1 MTDLRRV
8 QPVASSARP
17 IRPLP
22 FILVAISSAL
32 LLGLSIVP
40 PSLSRLDV
48 WPWAPFAVL
57 GWLLPITITLL
68 RLALGRPHARFGGLL
83 DIGLGLLAITATASA
98 LASPLRGVV
107 LPHLLPVLG
116 ACALPL
122 ALFPALQPAHAPTFR
137 RISAAVISAILLTS
151 LILWLQPWH
160 GLPLPLPRN
169 AEPFGHANI
178 TGSVAVLA
186 ATWMAVGATRETGRI
201 RRLFILGIVLA
212 VATALSSESRGAV
225 LALAV
230 GVATAA
236 AIILLRNGRTW
247 IFTLLL
253 FGLAAGTIGANARLR
268 ELVVQGRWSA
278 PARES
283 NDQRTAMLVG
293 GLRLGAER
301 PLLGWG
307 PGAVPH
313 VFPRVRADLP
323 GTADN
328 ILQLHNSPV
337 QLWATL
343 GATGLLAGA
352 LIIGAIVRRTRF
364 ATWDSERTALA
375 AGLGAAATVI
385 LFDHPFATPA
395 FALLA
400 AAHLAAWSSLPHP
413 DSRPEPKPNTM
424 GYLFRSSRG
433 TFVACFFALLL
444 VPALLATAYDLAA
457 RRAYANALDQLELN
471 DPAGYAAGLRKAVAL
486 APADP
491 YYAHQ
496 LAAYLSTGHP
506 FPSDL
511 TPRAPAEAKALLER
525 TLTTNPD
532 LEYAHYNLGWLLVV
546 DDPAAAARHFENAAR
561 LAPQRGAVYFG
572 LGLARLNHNDTA
584 GATRAFATE
593 WLLNPAF
600 AWAPLWRQ
608 APFAALQPQVL
619 TQASAATAGL
629 RRGNPWIEL
638 ETAPAATTG
647 PAFRR
652 LRTGYGV
659 LMGHPEQPAPVDF
672 NIQAQTI
679 LHAELIN
686 RVPPQGWL
694 TGKSLLEFI
703 ALPPP

>member
-1 MTDLRRV
+1 MTDLSRV
-8 QPVASSARP
+8 QPVASSARSL
-17 IRPLP
+17 RPLTV
-22 FILVAISSAL
+22 ILVASFSAL
-32 LLGLSIVP
+32 LIGLSIVP

-48 WPWAPFAVL
+48 WPWAAFAAL
-57 GWLLPITITLL
+57 GWLLPIAISLF
-68 RLALGRPHARFGGLL
+68 RLALDRPNARLGGNL
-83 DIGLGLLAITATASA
+83 DIGLGLLAATATASA

-122 ALFPALQPAHAPTFR
+122 ALLPALQPAYAPTFR
-137 RISAAVISAILLTS
+137 RISAVVISTILLTS

-160 GLPLPLPRN
+160 ELTLPLPRN

-186 ATWMAVGATRETGRI
+186 ATWMAFGATRETGRI
-201 RRLFILGIVLA
+201 RLLFILGVVLA
-212 VATALSSESRGAV
+212 VGTALSSESRGAV

-230 GVATAA
+230 AGATAA
-236 AIILLRNGRTW
+236 AISLLRHGRIW

-253 FGLAAGTIGANARLR
+253 IVLAAGTIGANARLR

-278 PARES
+278 PAKES

-293 GLRLGAER
+293 GLRLGGER

-328 ILQLHNSPV
+328 ILQLHNSPA

-352 LIIGAIVRRTRF
+352 LISAAIVRRARS

-375 AGLGAAATVI
+375 AGLAAAATVV

-395 FALLA
+395 FTLLA
-400 AAHLAAWSSLPHP
+400 SAHLAAWFYCQNPLKA
-413 DSRPEPKPNTM
+413 EPKPNPL
-424 GYLFRSSRG
+424 GFLFRSSRG
-433 TFVACFFALLL
+433 SFIACFFTLLL
-444 VPALLATAYDLAA
+444 VPTLLATGYDLAA
-457 RRAYANALDQLELN
+457 RRAYAKALDQAEVN
-471 DPAGYAAGLRKAVAL
+471 DPSGYAAGLRKAVEL

-496 LAAYLSTGHP
+496 LAAYLATGHP
-506 FPSDL
+506 FPSAP
-511 TPRAPAEAKALLER
+511 TPRAPAEARALLEG
-525 TLTTNPD
+525 TLLTNPD

-546 DDPAAAARHFENAAR
+546 DDPATAARHFENAAR
-561 LAPQRGAVYFG
+561 LAPQRGSVFFG
-572 LGLARLNHNDTA
+572 LGLARLNQNDTA
-584 GATRAFATE
+584 GATRAFAAE

-608 APFAALQPQVL
+608 APFAALQPQIL
-619 TQASAATAGL
+619 AQASAAAAGL
-629 RRGNPWIEL
+629 GRGPPWIEL
-638 ETAPAATTG
+638 ETSAAATTG

-659 LMGHPEQPAPVDF
+659 LMGHPEKPAPIDF
-672 NIQAQTI
+672 NIQSPTI
-679 LHAELIN
+679 LPAELIN

>member
-1 MTDLRRV
+1 MTDLC
-8 QPVASSARP
+8 PVRPEASPP
-17 IRPLP
+17 IPYKP
-22 FILVAISSAL
+22 FPVIIVTCSSAL
-32 LLGLSIVP
+32 LVGLSIVP

-48 WPWAPFAVL
+48 WPWASFAAL
-57 GWLLPITITLL
+57 GWLLPVAVTLF
-68 RLALGRPHARFGGLL
+68 RLALDRPQARFGGLL
-83 DIGLGLLAITATASA
+83 DIGLGLLATIATASA
-98 LASPLRGVV
+98 ITSPLRGVV

-151 LILWLQPWH
+151 LILWLQSGD
-160 GLPLPLPRN
+160 GLALPTARN

-186 ATWMAVGATRETGRI
+186 TTWMAYGATRETGRI
-201 RRLFILGIVLA
+201 RLLFILGVVLA
-212 VATALSSESRGAV
+212 VGTALSSESRGAV
-225 LALAV
+225 LALAMA
-230 GVATAA
+230 GATAA
-236 AIILLRNGRTW
+236 AISLLRHGRIW

-307 PGAVPH
+307 PGAIPH

-328 ILQLHNSPV
+328 ILQLHNTPV

-343 GATGLLAGA
+343 GAIGLLAGVLNIA
-352 LIIGAIVRRTRF
+352 AIVRRTRF

-395 FALLA
+395 FAVLA
-400 AAHLAAWSSLPHP
+400 AAHLAAWSNLPTPKSHP
-413 DSRPEPKPNTM
+413 ERKPNPL
-424 GYLFRSSRG
+424 GFLFRSSRG
-433 TFVACFFALLL
+433 TFVACFFTLLL
-444 VPALLATAYDLAA
+444 IPTLLATGYDLAA
-457 RRAYANALDQLELN
+457 RRAYSKALDLVEVN
-471 DPAGYAAGLRKAVAL
+471 DPAGYAAGLRKAVEL

-496 LAAYLSTGHP
+496 LAAYLATGHP
-506 FPSDL
+506 FPADP
-511 TPRAPAEAKALLER
+511 TPRAPAEARTLLER
-525 TLTTNPD
+525 TLITNPD
-532 LEYAHYNLGWLLVV
+532 LEYAHYNLGWLLIV
-546 DDPAAAARHFENAAR
+546 DEPATAAHHFENAIR
-561 LAPQRGAVYFG
+561 LAPQRSTVFFG
-572 LGLARLNHNDTA
+572 LGLARLNQNDLA
-584 GATRAFATE
+584 GATRAFAAE

-600 AWAPLWRQ
+600 AWSPMWRQ
-608 APFAALQPQVL
+608 PPFDSLRPQIL
-619 TQASAATAGL
+619 AQASAVARLHGQD
-629 RRGNPWIEL
+629 PWFRLDSI
-638 ETAPAATTG
+638 PNATTG
-647 PAFRR
+647 PAYRR
-652 LRTGYGV
+652 LRSGYGV
-659 LMGHPEQPAPVDF
+659 LMGHPEKPAPVDF
-672 NIQAQTI
+672 NIQAKTI
-679 LHAELIN
+679 LPTELLDQ
-686 RVPPQGWL
+686 VPPQGWL